1 MPISSINFSVA
12 LRSAKTILLLSVSI
26 VASGCETLET
36 ESQTASDS
44 LTVPKLHEIP
54 DHDDSLNPELFEET
68 DESETDESET
78 AEPEIFPEEDSPE
91 EDSPAEPKPAVT
103 AEAYMSQFD
112 DRSRR
117 YLHAELPA
125 DELEKAVALLQAR
138 FPLESI
144 RDRLDFQMKAPSS
157 SYSPGYRDRRTS
169 ALAMLHSEYVDT
181 FISGEGQGIGRI
193 SPISPSD
200 LRSRGSEY
208 APRKFVSEEVGS
220 DLLGEPQ
227 VQLDPE
233 FKTRPSR
240 AKMDE
245 GTGRRFPDPDHFLQL
260 SKNGLPKQQLVSEFN
275 RRTTGRFIN
284 HMGFV
289 KNLDEVAGFETHHLK
304 MPGNWDQNLRSGMTY
319 ADQSDNDKYSDGPN
333 WKVNQLQL
341 VSLLMHDQPV
351 VYVAD
356 ELPNMDTLSSAN
368 AETRSLNAFETDGL
382 EKLQAGE
389 SMHIQATRNR
399 IEMMGAVRAGVTCRQ
414 CHAVQENEL
423 LGAFSYEFLRTPRLT
438 DDPTD

>member
-1 MPISSINFSVA
+1 MPISSINFSAA
-12 LRSAKTILLLSVSI
+12 LNSAKIILLLSVCI
-26 VASGCETLET
+26 ATNGCGILET
-36 ESQTASDS
+36 ESETASDN

-54 DHDDSLNPELFEET
+54 DHDDSLNPKLFEEAA
-68 DESETDESET
+68 ESEIAGPET
-78 AEPEIFPEEDSPE
+78 FPE

-112 DRSRR
+112 DRSRQ
-117 YLHAELPA
+117 YLYAELPA
-125 DELEKAVALLQAR
+125 DELKKAVARLQAR

-144 RDRLDFQMKAPSS
+144 RDRLDFQMQAPSS

-169 ALAMLHSEYVDT
+169 ALAQLHSEYVDT

-193 SPISPSD
+193 SPISPTD
-200 LRSRGSEY
+200 LRPYGSEY
-208 APRKFVSEEVGS
+208 APHKFVSEEVGS

-233 FKTRPSR
+233 FKTRASL

-245 GTGRRFPDPDHFLQL
+245 GTGRRFPDPDHYLQL
-260 SKNGLPKQQLVSEFN
+260 SGNGLPKQQLVSEFN
-275 RRTTGRFIN
+275 RRTTDRFIG

-289 KNLDEVAGFETHHLK
+289 KNLDKVAGFETHHLK
-304 MPGNWDQNLRSGMTY
+304 MPADWDQNLRSSMTY
-319 ADQSDNDKYSDGPN
+319 ADQSDNDEFSDGPN

-356 ELPNMDTLSSAN
+356 ELPNMDTLSSEN
-368 AETRSLNAFETDGL
+368 AKTRSLSAFETDGL
-382 EKLQAGE
+382 KKLQAGKPL
-389 SMHIQATRNR
+389 HIQATRNR
-399 IEMMGAVRAGVTCRQ
+399 IAMMGAVRASEACRQ
-414 CHAVQENEL
+414 CHAVKKDEL
-423 LGAFSYEFLRTPRLT
+423 LGAFSYEFLRSPRLNKN
-438 DDPTD
+438 PSE